1 MSQKVL
7 RAATGLQQYLT
18 KECLTKAAEC
28 FKQQPRHLLFYHPV
42 KFEIRHAFPATK
54 LSLYSQEINGT
65 TYWLGHIK
73 NKLCKDTPIFT
84 YDGIYNEADF
94 LQAFQEFENIHELFQ
109 KQQLPIIV
117 GEEKITK
124 SIYSYVSRLDSN
136 VDKCNY
142 PCYLFYMTDEQ
153 VKKLMQKKLKVPE
166 GYTIGTPNLDK
177 EAHCMTGTWRYGADG
192 GIELTR
198 EKIRRFPSVCV
209 RKEGQMV
216 GFYMLES
223 LGWLNHHFVFEEH
236 RGKGLG
242 TLLELAHSQNCV
254 RAGMRVC
261 KLVELSNLPTIES
274 TKRSELWT
282 LAKDE
287 NDETIIIDYLDIYK

>member
-1 MSQKVL
+1 
-7 RAATGLQQYLT
+7 
-18 KECLTKAAEC
+18 
-28 FKQQPRHLLFYHPV
+28 
-42 KFEIRHAFPATK
+42 
-54 LSLYSQEINGT
+54 
-65 TYWLGHIK
+65 
-73 NKLCKDTPIFT
+73 
-84 YDGIYNEADF
+84 
-94 LQAFQEFENIHELFQ
+94 
-109 KQQLPIIV
+109 
-117 GEEKITK
+117 
-124 SIYSYVSRLDSN
+124 
-136 VDKCNY
+136 
-142 PCYLFYMTDEQ
+142 
-153 VKKLMQKKLKVPE
+153 
-166 GYTIGTPNLDK
+166 
-177 EAHCMTGTWRYGADG
+177 MTGTWRYGADG

-209 RKEGQMV
+209 RKDGQMV

-261 KLVELSNLPTIES
+261 KLVELSNVPTIES

-287 NDETIIIDYLDIYK
+287 NDEEIIIDYLDIYK